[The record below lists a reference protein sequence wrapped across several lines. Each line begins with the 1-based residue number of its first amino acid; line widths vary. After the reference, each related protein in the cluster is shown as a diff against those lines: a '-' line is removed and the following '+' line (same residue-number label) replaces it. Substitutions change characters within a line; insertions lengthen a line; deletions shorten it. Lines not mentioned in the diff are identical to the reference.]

1 MMTPAE
7 LDHMNVIAYMIAC
20 DVSLGLEPDP
30 ARLDE
35 FRALQDRFLSPLESR
50 TNAVRSTDDT

>member
-7 LDHMNVIAYMIAC
+7 LDQMNVIAYMIAC

-35 FRALQDRFLSPLESR
+35 FRALQDLFRSPLESR
-50 TNAVRSTDDT
+50 T